1 MQLMMDSVSR
11 NPLPLELTGQ
21 VAQSQTHLRLSN
33 TEPPVLLDPKY
44 LRRLPC
50 SVNTCDRPL
59 NTVRHAGSSM
69 DSTFRRKG
77 KLPLVCN
84 PSSPNRCRVHRSNDH
99 LLGCENIRGRVRSWF
114 YVQESSLR
122 CCVNSSLVACCSLS
136 ELASLNTSA
145 HSPKLQL
152 QFLNRYSVCFS
163 D

>member
-44 LRRLPC
+44 LRRFPC

-59 NTVRHAGSSM
+59 NTARHAGSSM
-69 DSTFRRKG
+69 DSTFHRMG
-77 KLPLVCN
+77 KLPPVCS
-84 PSSPNRCRVHRSNDH
+84 PSSQNSYRVHRNSGH
-99 LLGCENIRGRVRSWF
+99 PLVCANIRGRVRSWF

-122 CCVNSSLVACCSLS
+122 CCVNSSFVAC
-136 ELASLNTSA
+136 
-145 HSPKLQL
+145 
-152 QFLNRYSVCFS
+152 
-163 D
+163 